1 MAITPNS
8 ITVFQTT
15 AAATE
20 ETALLSLDGSTP
32 AVSLA
37 VPAGSTLSISDATFS
52 GVALSTWRIQQAN
65 DGVAFFD
72 VGLYSA
78 PASSVSQAS
87 LEFRTGLV
95 VNGNSGTNVLIRV
108 RVTTPGGAAAVT
120 ATLRGYTTT

>member
-1 MAITPNS
+1 MGITTDS

-15 AAATE
+15 AGAAE
-20 ETALLSLDGSTP
+20 ETALLSLNGAAA
-32 AVSLA
+32 AVSLS
-37 VPAGSTLSISDATFS
+37 VPAGTTLSISDANFS
-52 GVALSTWRIQQAN
+52 GVALSDWRIQQAN
-65 DGVAFFD
+65 DGVAFAD

-78 PASSVSQAS
+78 PASSVGQAS
-87 LEFRTGLV
+87 LGFRTGLV